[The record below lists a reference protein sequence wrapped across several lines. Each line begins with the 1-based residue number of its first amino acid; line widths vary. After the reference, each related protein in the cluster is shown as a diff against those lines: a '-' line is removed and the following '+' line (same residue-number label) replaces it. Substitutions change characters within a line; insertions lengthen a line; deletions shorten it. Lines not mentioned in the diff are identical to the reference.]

1 MKQLIKYLMLFIPL
15 LLILQSCSYIE
26 TVQRA
31 KESEKSKGTK
41 AYYDNKCQVADECAK
56 LSAKVILPAADKSD
70 TLAIAVVVEDGNDS
84 RVIDVEVIDFINEGE
99 SKVSFFIFDLPV
111 GTYSIYALSKPDHN
125 SSYADSELTVLAMG
139 SGTVTKDNLRPYQ
152 NAIIGADVLIDS
164 IKSSGTFP
172 YSLALMKDRLTKPS
186 PLRVV
191 DFKEDVDLDDPV
203 FSHEVATEGLYYPKR
218 FRAKTKGIYRLHTE
232 VKKENIPIIFVHGM
246 GGTPRDWKYMLEN
259 LDLDRYTPYVV
270 YYPTGEDFTK
280 LSAQYNAWIAS
291 DKIFEKGPGV
301 IVAHSFGGI
310 IIRDSFNLEH
320 DINRVLFISI
330 ATPYGGD
337 AKASDG
343 VKQAPYVI
351 PSWRSIADDGEF
363 IKNLYRNK
371 FADEETFELIFS
383 FNNSESGPSGDGR
396 VPLEKQLRVETQKEA
411 KSMRGF
417 NEDHMSILN
426 SKETADYVNKLL
438 KNFAKENMEQ
448 K

>member
-1 MKQLIKYLMLFIPL
+1 MKQLIKYLLLFIPV

-56 LSAKVILPAADKSD
+56 LSAKVILPTSDKSD
-70 TLAIAVVVEDGNDS
+70 SLAIAVVVEDGNDS

-111 GTYSIYALSKPDHN
+111 GTYSIYTLSKPDHN
-125 SSYADSELTVLAMG
+125 SSYADSELSILAKSSG
-139 SGTVTKDNLRPYQ
+139 SITEKDLRPYH
-152 NAIIGADVLIDS
+152 NAIILDDIMVDPEE
-164 IKSSGTFP
+164 SSDIFP
-172 YSLALMKDRLTKPS
+172 YSLAFMKDHIVKPS
-186 PLRVV
+186 ILRIGEY
-191 DFKEDVDLDDPV
+191 DEDVDLDDPV
-203 FSHEVATEGLYYPKR
+203 FSHEVAMEGLYYPKI
-218 FRAKTKGIYRLHTE
+218 FRTKTKALYRLSPKT
-232 VKKENIPIIFVHGM
+232 KEDRIPIIFVHGM
-246 GGTPRDWKYMLEN
+246 GGTPRDWKYMLKN
-259 LDLDRYTPYVV
+259 LDLDRYTPYVL

-291 DKIFEKGPGV
+291 DKIFKSGPGV

-310 IIRDSFNLEH
+310 IVRDAFNLEH

-396 VPLEKQLRVETQKEA
+396 VPLEKQLRAETQKEA

-426 SKETADYVNKLL
+426 SKETADYVNTLL
-438 KNFAKENMEQ
+438 KNFAKENIEQ

>member
-1 MKQLIKYLMLFIPL
+1 MLFIPL
-15 LLILQSCSYIE
+15 LMILQSCSYIE

-31 KESEKSKGTK
+31 KASEKSKGSK

-56 LSAKVILPAADKSD
+56 LSAKVILPASDKSD
-70 TLAIAVVVEDGNDS
+70 SLAIAVVVEDGNDS
-84 RVIDVEVIDFINEGE
+84 RVIDVEVIDFINEGK

-125 SSYADSELTVLAMG
+125 SSYADTELTVLAMG
-139 SGTVTKDNLRPYQ
+139 SAAITEDYLKPYQ
-152 NAIIGADVLIDS
+152 NAIIANDILIDS
-164 IKSSGTFP
+164 KKSSGTFP
-172 YSLALMKDRLTKPS
+172 YSLAMMKDQLTKPS
-186 PLRVV
+186 PLRIV
-191 DFKEDVDLDDPV
+191 DFTEDIDLDDPV
-203 FSHEVATEGLYYPKR
+203 FSHEVATEGLYYPEH
-218 FRAKTKGIYRLHTE
+218 FRAKTKGIYRLHAE
-232 VKKENIPIIFVHGM
+232 VNKENIPIIFVHGM

-259 LDLDRYTPYVV
+259 LDLDRYTPYVL
-270 YYPTGEDFTK
+270 YYPTGEDFAK

-291 DKIFEKGPGV
+291 DKIFKDGPAV

-310 IIRDSFNLEH
+310 IVRDAFNLEH
-320 DINRVLFISI
+320 EINRVLYISI

-343 VKQAPYVI
+343 VKQAPYVL
-351 PSWRSIADDGEF
+351 PAWRSIADDGEF
-363 IKNLYRNK
+363 IKNLYRTT
-371 FADEETFELIFS
+371 FAEEETFELIFS

-396 VPLEKQLRVETQKEA
+396 VPLEKQLRAETQKEA

-426 SKETADYVNKLL
+426 SKETTDYVNTLL
-438 KNFAKENMEQ
+438 ENFAKENIEQ